1 MSTVAYSKP
10 IPVIAAPDILVCG
23 AGLAGRGAAV
33 AAARQGASVWAVDR
47 MGFAG
52 GFFTNVIGSAFDGF
66 VFEPTGRPVVGG
78 IVFEMLERMA
88 VIPPGTGPDHA
99 YNVNGDFTEVEKH
112 PDRLIPR
119 CDPERF
125 KRAADDILLD
135 AGVHPLFH
143 TQVADVVVDG
153 DRIDSVILS
162 NKAGLIAVRPKTV
175 IDTTGDG
182 DVAAWTGCPYEKAES
197 LQPMALHF
205 RIDHVELTFELR
217 RRCAAVLEKAR
228 AAGRIGPYGGP
239 WPATFSGRD
248 IYFNAVRTPG
258 DCTDPEDLT
267 QAEIQGRADAWRMFE
282 LWKEEL
288 PEFAD
293 AYFFTSGPTAG
304 ARESRRIVART
315 TVRQQDV
322 SADYRPGARAADC
335 TDSVG
340 LGWSPIDIH
349 GAPGDVVATGP
360 TRPFQIPL
368 GALIPRD
375 GPANLLAA
383 CKNIGTTHMT
393 SGCYRL
399 HPIEWNIGEAAG
411 ALAAFCIGEGCGAA
425 AVHEQEQLLRRF
437 QTRLVEAGVPLYWF
451 TDVPFGHAAFA
462 ATQRLAVG
470 GIWQGGDE
478 DLLFRPDE
486 VLDDAQR
493 ARLSKKA
500 GADVLSAEAMSRAD
514 AALALA

>member
-1 MSTVAYSKP
+1 M
-10 IPVIAAPDILVCG
+10 
-23 AGLAGRGAAV
+23 
-33 AAARQGASVWAVDR
+33 
-47 MGFAG
+47 
-52 GFFTNVIGSAFDGF
+52 
-66 VFEPTGRPVVGG
+66 
-78 IVFEMLERMA
+78 
-88 VIPPGTGPDHA
+88 
-99 YNVNGDFTEVEKH
+99 EKH

-267 QAEIQGRADAWRMFE
+267 QAEIRGRADAWRMFE

-304 ARESRRIVART
+304 ARESRRIVGDVILTGDDIRQARRFDDVIVLGAWRIDRHPLHDSGYHDMPVVPPYDISYGT
-315 TVRQQDV
+315 LLPQGVDNLWVAGRCHSATSEALASSRVTANAMGMGQAAGTAAAMAVAAGCGSREVPIVNLQDHLV
-322 SADYRPGARAADC
+322 SAGCILDPDIAMHR
-335 TDSVG
+335 
-340 LGWSPIDIH
+340 LG
-349 GAPGDVVATGP
+349 
-360 TRPFQIPL
+360 
-368 GALIPRD
+368 
-375 GPANLLAA
+375 
-383 CKNIGTTHMT
+383 
-393 SGCYRL
+393 
-399 HPIEWNIGEAAG
+399 
-411 ALAAFCIGEGCGAA
+411 
-425 AVHEQEQLLRRF
+425 
-437 QTRLVEAGVPLYWF
+437 
-451 TDVPFGHAAFA
+451 
-462 ATQRLAVG
+462 
-470 GIWQGGDE
+470 E
-478 DLLFRPDE
+478 DP
-486 VLDDAQR
+486 
-493 ARLSKKA
+493 
-500 GADVLSAEAMSRAD
+500 
-514 AALALA
+514 